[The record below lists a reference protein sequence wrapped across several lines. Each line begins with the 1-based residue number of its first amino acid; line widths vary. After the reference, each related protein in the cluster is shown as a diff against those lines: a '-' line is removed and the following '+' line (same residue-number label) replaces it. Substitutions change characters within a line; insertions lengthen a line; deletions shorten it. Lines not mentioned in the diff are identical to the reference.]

1 MPPSHSNTDQHSG
14 TEVADPSASARTG
27 RLSSITKALDLL
39 ELLAAAP
46 REWGVSELGRELS
59 LSKSVVHG
67 LLATLRD
74 KDFVAMDER
83 SRRYRLGLKALTLGA
98 HHDLD
103 QMLRAASMP
112 VLNQLTATSGE
123 ASYLMVRR
131 GLSCVAVARS
141 LPATAIH
148 LAIEEGVRT
157 PLHAGA
163 SARVI
168 LAHEPPDLVDA
179 VIRQSG
185 LPRLGACTITEAD
198 ALLDSLEQIRRQGHA
213 FSVSETLN
221 GVFALAAP
229 VHGAGQLIGSL
240 GLVGIEASL
249 GDRKPRL
256 LAQLLDH
263 ARQLSGVLS
272 SRSDAVG

>member
-1 MPPSHSNTDQHSG
+1 MSPPLSP
-14 TEVADPSASARTG
+14 ADLPADAGAAGHPAGARPG

-46 REWGVSELGRELS
+46 REWGVTELGRELA

-74 KDFVAMDER
+74 KDFVAMDAR
-83 SRRYRLGLKALTLGA
+83 SHRYRLGIKAMTLGA

-103 QMLRAASMP
+103 QLLRAAAMP
-112 VLNQLTATSGE
+112 VLQRLTEASGE

-131 GLSCVAVARS
+131 GMSCVAVARA

-168 LAHEPPDLVDA
+168 LAHAPPDLTEA
-179 VIRQSG
+179 VIRHGG
-185 LPRLGACTITEAD
+185 LPRLAGRTITRPE
-198 ALLDSLEQIRRQGHA
+198 ALLDSLEQIRKQGHA
-213 FSVSETLN
+213 FSVSETLD
-221 GVFALAAP
+221 GVFALAVP
-229 VHGAGQLIGSL
+229 VQGAGVLIGSL

-249 GDRKPRL
+249 GERKDRL

-263 ARQLSGVLS
+263 ARQLSGRLAS
-272 SRSDAVG
+272 EGEAVA